1 MARVTPPDRLDR
13 ILEAARDAFAE
24 RGFAATPMD
33 DIAQR
38 VGISRS
44 ALYSLFE
51 SKEALFRALVEGM
64 IEHVLPEAIPD
75 LGDYPA
81 PEALRRF
88 IRVVMIR
95 MGTGNIAF
103 LPRLIIGE
111 GQAFPD
117 LVKYY
122 HDAAITRVF
131 GAIEA
136 IIRHGVKRGEFACA
150 DPALA
155 ARSVAGGMILTALW
169 RIVFVPV
176 GAKPMDIEAMAASHA
191 DLLLGGLMASPTSP
205 GVST

>member
-13 ILEAARDAFAE
+13 VLEAARDAFAT

-122 HDAAITRVF
+122 HDAAITKVF

-136 IIRHGVKRGEFACA
+136 IIRHGMKRGEFACA

-191 DLLLGGLMASPTSP
+191 DLLIGGLTSRGASA
-205 GVST
+205 

>member
-24 RGFAATPMD
+24 RGFAATTME

-44 ALYSLFE
+44 ALYSLFD

-64 IEHVLPEAIPD
+64 ITRVLPEAMPE

-81 PEALRRF
+81 PEALQRF
-88 IRVVMIR
+88 IRVVLIR
-95 MGTGNIAF
+95 LSSGNIAF

-117 LVKYY
+117 LVKFY
-122 HDAAITRVF
+122 HDNAIARVL
-131 GAIEA
+131 GAIET
-136 IIRHGVKRGEFACA
+136 IIRHGVSRGEFACA
-150 DPALA
+150 NPALA
-155 ARSVAGGMILTALW
+155 ARSVAGGMIFSALW
-169 RIVFVPV
+169 RIVFEPV
-176 GAKPMDIEAMAASHA
+176 GAEPLYVEAMAVSHA
-191 DLLLGGLMASPTSP
+191 EVLLHGLIRKDAAA
-205 GVST
+205 

>member
-81 PEALRRF
+81 PEALRQF

-117 LVKYY
+117 MVKYY
-122 HDAAITRVF
+122 HDAAITKVF

-136 IIRHGVKRGEFACA
+136 IISHGVKRGEFACA

-191 DLLLGGLMASPTSP
+191 DLLLGGLMASPKSP
-205 GVST
+205 GVSA

>member
-13 ILEAARDAFAE
+13 VLEAARDAFAT

-44 ALYSLFE
+44 ALYSLFDT
-51 SKEALFRALVEGM
+51 KEALFRALVEGM
-64 IEHVLPEAIPD
+64 IEHVLPDAIPD

-95 MGTGNIAF
+95 LGTGSIAF

-117 LVKYY
+117 LVKHY
-122 HDAAITRVF
+122 HDAAITKVF

-136 IIRHGVKRGEFACA
+136 IIRHGVKRDEFACA

-191 DLLLGGLMASPTSP
+191 DLLLGGLMASPTSR
-205 GVST
+205 GVCA

>member
-13 ILEAARDAFAE
+13 VLEAARDAFAT
-24 RGFAATPMD
+24 RGFAATPME

-44 ALYSLFE
+44 ALYSLFDT
-51 SKEALFRALVEGM
+51 KEALFRALVEGM

-88 IRVVMIR
+88 IRVVMTR
-95 MGTGNIAF
+95 MAAGNIAF

-117 LVKYY
+117 LVHYY
-122 HDAAITRVF
+122 HDAAITKVF
-131 GAIEA
+131 AAIEQ
-136 IIRHGVKRGEFACA
+136 IIRHGVRRGEFACA

-176 GAKPMDIEAMAASHA
+176 GATPMDIEAMAQSHA
-191 DLLLGGLMASPTSP
+191 DLLLHGLITDGISA
-205 GVST
+205 

>member
-13 ILEAARDAFAE
+13 ILEAARDAFAT
-24 RGFAATPMD
+24 RGFAATPME

-122 HDAAITRVF
+122 HDAAITKVF

-136 IIRHGVKRGEFACA
+136 IIRHGVKRGEFTCA

-176 GAKPMDIEAMAASHA
+176 GAKPMDIEAMAKSHA
-191 DLLLGGLMASPTSP
+191 DLLLGGLISGPTSR
-205 GVST
+205 GASA

>member
-13 ILEAARDAFAE
+13 VLEAARDAFAT
-24 RGFAATPMD
+24 RGFAATPME

-44 ALYSLFE
+44 ALYSLFDT
-51 SKEALFRALVEGM
+51 KEALFRALVEGM

-88 IRVVMIR
+88 IRVVMTR
-95 MGTGNIAF
+95 MATGNIAF

-117 LVKYY
+117 LVRYY
-122 HDAAITRVF
+122 HDAAITKVF
-131 GAIEA
+131 AAIEE
-136 IIRHGVKRGEFACA
+136 IIRHGVQRGEFACA

-169 RIVFVPV
+169 RNVFVPV
-176 GAKPMDIEAMAASHA
+176 GAKPMDIEAMAKSHA
-191 DLLLGGLMASPTSP
+191 DLLLHGLMTDGFSA
-205 GVST
+205 